1 MKSSYRYVLPDI
13 QALLGSKDLFAKAKG
28 EPTRFSYA
36 DALLALGAENPDV
49 VSLDADV
56 SKSMKTTLFAA
67 KFPER
72 SFNFGIAEQN
82 MMAAAAGMATTGL
95 IPFANTYAVFA
106 SMRALDQVRNS
117 IHYPRLNVKIAA
129 SHSGIT
135 PGPDGVT
142 HQAQEDLSIMRAL
155 AGSTV
160 IAPADP
166 VSTRMAVRA
175 AAAHEGPVY
184 LSFTRDPVPVL
195 YDEGFPFRIGKAVVV
210 REGRDVAIVANRD
223 LVVQALIAAELLAKK
238 GIDARVIDCHTLKP
252 LDERTILTAARDTGA
267 VVTAENNIIFG
278 GLGSAVAELLVE
290 KLPTPMKRVG
300 VQDTFAESGPYLEVI
315 DKYGLTARHIVKAV
329 ADVLR
334 RRPALPASLRRV
346 TPAVAKLSGDTGRTQ
361 RPAGRAAARAKTK
374 PKPKAAVR
382 KSRRH

>member
-1 MKSSYRYVLPDI
+1 VKSSYRYILPEI
-13 QALLGSKDLFAKAKG
+13 QGLLSSRDLFVKAKG
-28 EPTRFSYA
+28 EPTRLTYGE
-36 DALLALGAENPDV
+36 ALLALGSQNPNV

-56 SKSMKTTLFAA
+56 SKPMKTFLFAA

-72 SFNFGIAEQN
+72 AFNFGIAEQN

-95 IPFANTYAVFA
+95 IPFANTYAIFA

-117 IHYPRLNVKIAA
+117 IHYPHLNVKIAA

-166 VSTRMAVRA
+166 TSTQMAVFA
-175 AAAHEGPVY
+175 AAEYKGPVY

-195 YDEGFPFRIGKAVVV
+195 YDESFPFKIGKAVLV
-210 REGRDVAIVANRD
+210 REGSDAAIIANRD

-238 GIDARVIDCHTLKP
+238 GIEARVIDCHTLKP
-252 LDERTILTAARDTGA
+252 LDEHMVLKAARDTGA
-267 VVTAENNIIFG
+267 IVTAENNIIYG

-290 KLPTPMKRVG
+290 KYPIPMKRVG
-300 VQDTFAESGPYLEVI
+300 VGNTFAESGPYLEVI
-315 DKYGLTARHIVKAV
+315 DKYGLTSRHIVKAV
-329 ADVLR
+329 NEVLR
-334 RRPALPASLRRV
+334 R
-346 TPAVAKLSGDTGRTQ
+346 
-361 RPAGRAAARAKTK
+361 KTK
-374 PKPKAAVR
+374 ANMVK
-382 KSRRH
+382 RRTGH